1 MFYNFTTK
9 LHRTDID
16 LCTIKSYRC
25 KIVHNTSK
33 GVDNEVKS
41 VGKFCTFYNLLK
53 INNFK
58 ETSCQNEPS
67 NPRNEK
73 LSEFMVL

>member
-9 LHRTDID
+9 QRRTEID
-16 LCTIKSYRC
+16 LYTIILNRC

-41 VGKFCTFYNLLK
+41 VGKFCDFYNHLTRK
-53 INNFK
+53 
-58 ETSCQNEPS
+58 
-67 NPRNEK
+67 
-73 LSEFMVL
+73 